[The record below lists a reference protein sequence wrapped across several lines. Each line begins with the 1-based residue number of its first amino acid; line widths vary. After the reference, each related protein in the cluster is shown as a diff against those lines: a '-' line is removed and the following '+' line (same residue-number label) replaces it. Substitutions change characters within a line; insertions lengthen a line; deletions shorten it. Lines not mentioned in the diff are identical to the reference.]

1 MYMDCEIE
9 IPDVPGKINQ
19 VKKGNT
25 IYIRYVVGRTYYADK
40 KYNIPDQRI
49 IGKRSDRNPDMMIP
63 NENFLKYFGDVEL
76 PDKKR
81 NANRSSCLRIGTFIV
96 IRKIIEDYE
105 YSCAVKPQFR
115 KIGNR

>member
-25 IYIRYVVGRTYYADK
+25 TYIRYVVGRTYHADK

-49 IGKRSDRNPDMMIP
+49 IGKRSDLNSGMMIP

-76 PDKKR
+76 PDQRR
-81 NANRSSCLRIGTFIV
+81 NTKRSSCLRIGTFLV
-96 IRKIIEDYE
+96 IRKIIEIGRA
-105 YSCAVKPQFR
+105 SCRERV
-115 KIGNR
+115 